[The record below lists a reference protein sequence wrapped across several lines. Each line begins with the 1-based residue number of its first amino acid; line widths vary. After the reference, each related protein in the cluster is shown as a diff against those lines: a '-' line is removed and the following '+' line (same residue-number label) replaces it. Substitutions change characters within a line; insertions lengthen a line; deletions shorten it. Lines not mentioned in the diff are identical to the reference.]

1 MINVLFVCLGNICRS
16 PMAEAVFNQ
25 LIRENSLQDKIRCDS
40 AGTSDYHI
48 GESPD
53 RRTLDVVVAKG
64 LSLDHKGRQFL
75 SKDFDDFNYIIAMD
89 EENKK
94 NILRLEK
101 GRTPGQY
108 QIFLMR
114 EFEGNPTDLNV
125 PDPYWSGQDG
135 FTEVYNILQKSS
147 LNLLAYIRK
156 EHQI

>member
-25 LIRENSLQDKIRCDS
+25 LLKDNNLQDKICCDS

-48 GESPD
+48 GEPPD
-53 RRTLDVVVAKG
+53 SRTMDIVVAKG

-75 SKDFDDFNYIIAMD
+75 AKDFDDFKYIIAMD
-89 EENKK
+89 KENRK
-94 NILRLEK
+94 NILKLESAK
-101 GRTPGQY
+101 ASKQY
-108 QIFLMR
+108 RVFLMR
-114 EFEGNPTDLNV
+114 EFEDNPANLNV

-135 FTEVYNILQKSS
+135 FTEVYNILHESS
-147 LNLLAYIRK
+147 QNLLAYIRK